1 MPTKPPCFSRSCGR
15 LLALAAASTLVQ
27 AAHAQ
32 TDDAAPF
39 YVGGSLG
46 VSHVSNIYRQA
57 DSSNSDTVVSA
68 GVLGGLD
75 ESLGRQHFKLDGFLQ
90 DNRYSTNRDLN
101 NQSYSLRGALDWQ
114 TVGNL
119 SGTLS
124 AKSDRSLADFNIGSG
139 VDPIFKKNIERE
151 DEYQAVARVGVT
163 TRYTLEAGWLHR
175 QREFSAE
182 EYSRFAFRQD
192 TGSLGVYATPAGN
205 VRLGLVGRHTKG
217 KNPRYP
223 IGVTLAPDPV
233 DPTKLRL
240 VVVNDV
246 NDYSR
251 DDFDFTTRWSTG
263 GSSTLNTR
271 ISRSRT
277 KNSLNT
283 LLRDFSGTTG
293 SVGWN
298 WQPTGKLQ
306 FNVQYARDTGQETE
320 VRAADLNRIYT
331 SWQFGASYAATG
343 KLSFSAKA
351 SRNRGR
357 RTSDTGVVVADA
369 FDDNNAYNI
378 GVRWTFSR
386 SFSLGCQYDH
396 ASRDSSVP
404 QYVYSAGSYGCT
416 SQAILY

>member
-1 MPTKPPCFSRSCGR
+1 MPTKTSPLFFSCTR
-15 LLALAAASTLVQ
+15 LAALIAVGSLCEF
-27 AAHAQ
+27 AGAQ

-39 YVGGSLG
+39 YVGASLG
-46 VSHVSNIYRQA
+46 VSHVSNVYRQA
-57 DSSNSDTVVSA
+57 DSTNSDTVISA

-75 ESLGRQHFKLDGFLQ
+75 EKFGRQHLKLDGVLQ
-90 DNRYSTNRDLN
+90 DNRYSSNRDLN
-101 NQSYSLRGALDWQ
+101 NKSYTLHSALDWQ

-151 DEYQAVARVGVT
+151 DEYQAIARVGVA
-163 TRYTLEAGWLHR
+163 TRYTVEAGWLHR

-192 TGSLGVYATPAGN
+192 TGSLGIYATPAGN

-217 KNPRYP
+217 RNPRYP
-223 IGVTLAPDPV
+223 IGLTLEPDPL

-240 VVVNDV
+240 VVVNAV

-251 DDFDFTTRWSTG
+251 DDFDFTTRWNTG

-277 KNSLNT
+277 KNGLNT

-293 SVGWN
+293 AVGWN

-306 FNVQYARDTGQETE
+306 FNVQYSRDTGQETE

-331 SWQFGASYAATG
+331 SWQVGGNYAATG
-343 KLSFSAKA
+343 KLSFNAKI
-351 SRNRGR
+351 SKNRGR
-357 RTSDTGVVVADA
+357 RTGDTGIVVPDA

-378 GVRWTFSR
+378 GVRWNFSR
-386 SFSLGCQYDH
+386 SFSLGCEYDH
-396 ASRDSSVP
+396 ASRNSSVP

-416 SQAILY
+416 GQAILY